1 MAEAPLSGPAGG
13 PRTRLTVRDARLH
26 GSEGLVD
33 LLLEDGLIRSI
44 TPVAPGDRTAT
55 DPAAG
60 PGEVLDAGG
69 ATVIPGLID
78 AHFHAYGVGLDNLSV
93 NAFPLS
99 FVAVKGATRC
109 GAALARGFTTVR
121 DVAGGDAGLAR
132 AISDGVFPSPD
143 YLFTGPALSQTG
155 GHGDEHPGALDLCS
169 GHGHMGEVVDGV
181 DQVRRAVRQ
190 RFRMGAHAIKVM
202 ASGGVVS
209 ATDPIRLGQY
219 SDEELAAI
227 VDEATR
233 RDSYVAAHVYPA
245 DLVRRVVALGVRS
258 VEHGNLLDEAAA
270 AEMAAAGAF
279 LVPTLIAY
287 DAMDRRGAEAGL
299 SADGQ
304 AKNQEVLVR
313 GQEAV
318 RIALAAGVSVGFGSD
333 LMGDLEDEQLG
344 GLRLQ
349 TEAAGLEQTL
359 RSATEVNAELLR
371 LPDRGRV
378 AEGLRADLVVL
389 PGRLED
395 DPALLWEERPGR
407 AVIQAGRVVARDGR
421 LVRD

>member
-1 MAEAPLSGPAGG
+1 MK
-13 PRTRLTVRDARLH
+13 LTVRDARLI
-26 GSEGLVD
+26 GSDAATDIV
-33 LLLEDGLIRSI
+33 LEDGLISSI
-44 TPVAPGDRTAT
+44 SSADTTRGSTSRDGAVVEA
-55 DPAAG
+55 
-60 PGEVLDAGG
+60 EG

-78 AHFHAYGVGLDNLSV
+78 AHFHAYGVGLDNLSI

-132 AISDGVFPSPD
+132 AISDGVFPAPA

-155 GHGDEHPGALDLCS
+155 GHGDEHPGMLDLCS

-181 DQVRRAVRQ
+181 DEVRRAVRQ

-209 ATDPIRLGQY
+209 PTDPIRLGQY

-227 VDEATR
+227 VDEARR

-270 AEMAAAGAF
+270 AEMAQAGAF

-287 DAMDRRGAEAGL
+287 DAMRRRGAEAGL
-299 SADGQ
+299 SEDGQ
-304 AKNQEVLVR
+304 AKNQEVLER

-318 RIALAAGVSVGFGSD
+318 RIALAAGVRVGFGTD
-333 LMGDLEDEQLG
+333 LMGDLEDEQLS

-378 AEGLRADLVVL
+378 AEGLRGDLVVL

-407 AVIQAGRVVARDGR
+407 TIIQAGRVVARDGR